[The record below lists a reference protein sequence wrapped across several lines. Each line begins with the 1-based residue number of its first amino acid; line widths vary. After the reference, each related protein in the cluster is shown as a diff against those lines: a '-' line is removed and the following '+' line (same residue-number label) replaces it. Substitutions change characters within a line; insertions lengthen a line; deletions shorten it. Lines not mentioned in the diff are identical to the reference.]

1 MPERS
6 PEIHVVLDPV
16 KLARYELS
24 QGEVA
29 ALLAAKGLGEVPT
42 QFRHAARPIDIR
54 VEVEGAR
61 EGTPEEA
68 SRLAVT
74 AGGMDGAPPLSLA
87 SLGTLRE
94 GLGPVEIRH
103 VGGERAVLVTA
114 RTSGIDL
121 GRAAT
126 QVEETI
132 RAAPLPPTSS
142 ARLSGQNEEMRA
154 SLESLAFALALA
166 IFLVTMVLAS
176 TFESLTLPFVVMLTV
191 PLGLTGAVGA
201 LWILG
206 WPIGVLAL
214 IGAILLA
221 GIVVN
226 NGIIFVARILQLR
239 AEGLGPSEAAR
250 EAGLERLRPILIT
263 SGTTILGLLPLA
275 LGLGAGAEL
284 RRPLAVTVVA
294 GMLVA
299 TVLTLLVVPCGYR
312 LIAGAG
318 GRGRGEAAP

>member
-1 MPERS
+1 
-6 PEIHVVLDPV
+6 
-16 KLARYELS
+16 
-24 QGEVA
+24 
-29 ALLAAKGLGEVPT
+29 
-42 QFRHAARPIDIR
+42 
-54 VEVEGAR
+54 
-61 EGTPEEA
+61 
-68 SRLAVT
+68 
-74 AGGMDGAPPLSLA
+74 MDGAPPLSLA